1 MKKLS
6 QKRLADTILNGRK
19 QKGLTQQKL
28 AELTGINRTM
38 LSHMETEE
46 YMPSIPQL
54 EALASVLEFDPGDL
68 FEEASSAQSIRPDP
82 SLRIAVAGTGYVG
95 LSIAVLLSQHHK
107 VTAVDIVQEKVDQ
120 INQRISPI
128 QDEYIEK

>member
-46 YMPSIPQL
+46 YRRIY
-54 EALASVLEFDPGDL
+54 AFH
-68 FEEASSAQSIRPDP
+68 SSAGSPGFRPGIR
-82 SLRIAVAGTGYVG
+82 SG
-95 LSIAVLLSQHHK
+95 
-107 VTAVDIVQEKVDQ
+107 
-120 INQRISPI
+120 
-128 QDEYIEK
+128 

>member
-68 FEEASSAQSIRPDP
+68 FEEASSAQSIYLKKLLL
-82 SLRIAVAGTGYVG
+82 LRA
-95 LSIAVLLSQHHK
+95 
-107 VTAVDIVQEKVDQ
+107 
-120 INQRISPI
+120 
-128 QDEYIEK
+128 

>member
-68 FEEASSAQSIRPDP
+68 VSIIKSPQWISCKRKWIRSIREFPR
-82 SLRIAVAGTGYVG
+82 SRMNTSR
-95 LSIAVLLSQHHK
+95 SI
-107 VTAVDIVQEKVDQ
+107 
-120 INQRISPI
+120 
-128 QDEYIEK
+128 

>member
-54 EALASVLEFDPGDL
+54 EALASVLEFDVFPL
-68 FEEASSAQSIRPDP
+68 PYCSVSIIKSPQWISCKRKWIRSIREFPR
-82 SLRIAVAGTGYVG
+82 SRMNTSR
-95 LSIAVLLSQHHK
+95 SI
-107 VTAVDIVQEKVDQ
+107 
-120 INQRISPI
+120 
-128 QDEYIEK
+128 